1 MARIRQLDSVIVI
14 LTARC
19 NSRCCYC
26 YQTAK
31 KPLSMNWPVLRASI
45 EQVLDSQ
52 TAELEIVFLGGEPL
66 LEMANIRAAV
76 EFADRHTPP
85 GKKVGYAIS
94 TNGLLITDETAAFLD
109 EHKFEVQLSFDGV
122 EQAQDYRQPGSFAS
136 VDRLLD
142 KLKEEHPDLFKSRL
156 VIHAIVVPDT
166 VPFLSSSIRYLIE
179 KGIRQ
184 ISIAPSITSSPGWMD
199 ERLPEL
205 ESQFRRVCDDS
216 LTYYQRS
223 GDIPFLL
230 FRKREA
236 EPFKCG
242 PGRDMCRLMT
252 RNTLVVDVDG
262 QVYGCVMFAESYQ
275 EFSSAFLRLR
285 LAPLKMG
292 GLHDPDLSSRY
303 AAFPEAARE
312 AGLFGHKELKYSS
325 YGKCCECPY
334 LEHCSVCPMSIAYL
348 PGNTDPHRVPD
359 FVCAFNRVALEHR
372 DRFWAYLG
380 DRLLDLETIGGFE
393 WRFSLGGR
401 LRES

>member
-1 MARIRQLDSVIVI
+1 MASTMEVKVEF
-14 LTARC
+14 LTRVLEDVEAGLA
-19 NSRCCYC
+19 NSS
-26 YQTAK
+26 QEIED
-31 KPLSMNWPVLRASI
+31 LRAKVACLRRI
-45 EQVLDSQ
+45 VGALDQ
-52 TAELEIVFLGGEPL
+52 
-66 LEMANIRAAV
+66 
-76 EFADRHTPP
+76 
-85 GKKVGYAIS
+85 
-94 TNGLLITDETAAFLD
+94 
-109 EHKFEVQLSFDGV
+109 
-122 EQAQDYRQPGSFAS
+122 
-136 VDRLLD
+136 
-142 KLKEEHPDLFKSRL
+142 
-156 VIHAIVVPDT
+156 
-166 VPFLSSSIRYLIE
+166 
-179 KGIRQ
+179 
-184 ISIAPSITSSPGWMD
+184 
-199 ERLPEL
+199 
-205 ESQFRRVCDDS
+205 
-216 LTYYQRS
+216 QR
-223 GDIPFLL
+223 
-230 FRKREA
+230 
-236 EPFKCG
+236 
-242 PGRDMCRLMT
+242 
-252 RNTLVVDVDG
+252 
-262 QVYGCVMFAESYQ
+262 VMFAESYQ